1 MSLAFLQEKRQLS
14 RHEAVRMTLKL
25 SWPTILAQL
34 SSVFMQYIDAS
45 MVGRLGPLESA
56 AIGLVASSTW
66 LLGGLSFAFTTGF
79 IVLVA
84 QQIGARD
91 ERTARNLARQG
102 ILVSLGFGLAL
113 MAFGLLVSP
122 FLPYAL
128 GGEGAIVPYA
138 VQYFQIVCLSIPLMQ
153 LAGVAT
159 GMIQSTG
166 HMRFPGVMNT
176 LLCFFDVCFNM
187 FCIFPSRTV
196 TLAGLSFWLPGA
208 GLGVAGAALG
218 TLLSYVVVSIPLL
231 FWMLCVTPELKSRPG
246 EKLHWVPRQIFHAI
260 RISIPVAI
268 ERLVQ
273 NGAQV
278 VSTRIVSPL
287 GATALAANSFAVTAE
302 SVCYMPAYG
311 VQDASSTIVGQ
322 CVGAKRP
329 EMAHRLAWLTTILG
343 MLLMVATGA
352 LMFLFAPEMIGLI
365 SPDEE
370 IRALGARVLRIEA
383 FAEPMFGAS
392 IIITGAMRGAGD
404 TVGPTLL
411 NLVSM
416 WLVRIP
422 LSALLAPHI
431 GLVGVWIAM
440 CVELNIRG
448 ILFLIRL
455 AGKSWLRKAQNIV

>member
-14 RHEAVRMTLKL
+14 RHEAVLLTLKL

-34 SSVFMQYIDAS
+34 SSVCMQYIDAS

-91 ERTARNLARQG
+91 EETARNLARQG
-102 ILVSLGFGLAL
+102 ILVSLGFGLLL
-113 MAFGLLVSP
+113 MAFGLLASP

-128 GGEGAIVPYA
+128 GGEGSIVPYA
-138 VQYFQIVCLSIPLMQ
+138 TRYFRIVCLSIPLMQ
-153 LAGVAT
+153 LAGVVT

-166 HMRFPGVMNT
+166 RMRFPGVMNT
-176 LLCFFDVCFNM
+176 LLCFFDVLFNLL
-187 FCIFPSRTV
+187 CIFPSRTV
-196 TLAGLSFWLPGA
+196 TIAGLSFWFPGA

-218 TLLSYVVVSIPLL
+218 TLLSYVVVAIPLL
-231 FWMLCVTPELKSRPG
+231 FWMLHVNPELRNRPG
-246 EKLHWVPRQIFHAI
+246 EKLHWVPRQIGHAI
-260 RISIPVAI
+260 RISIPVAV

-302 SVCYMPAYG
+302 SICYMPAYG
-311 VQDASSTIVGQ
+311 VQDASATIVGQ
-322 CVGAKRP
+322 CVGAERP
-329 EMAHRLAWLTTILG
+329 EMAHRLAWLTSILG

-370 IRALGARVLRIEA
+370 IRALGAAVLRIEA

-422 LSALLAPHI
+422 LAAMLAPHI
-431 GLVGVWIAM
+431 GLMGVWIAM

-448 ILFLIRL
+448 ILFLVRL
-455 AGKSWLRKAQNIV
+455 SGNAWLKKAQKIA